1 MYIGKRKPK
10 YKYLETFYH
19 IACFIQTKY
28 LYLLRRKS
36 ESLLMRKFTLF
47 IFLLFLLFTSVDNFA
62 QSGKRPLIVENEV
75 TQIVLTITGSTV
87 RVQNAEKGNTLEIYN
102 ILGVKVS
109 SIKIDS
115 SDKTIALNLP
125 KGCYILKIG
134 DVVRKIAIK

>member
-1 MYIGKRKPK
+1 M
-10 YKYLETFYH
+10 
-19 IACFIQTKY
+19 
-28 LYLLRRKS
+28 LRRKS

-62 QSGKRPLIVENEV
+62 QSGKRSLIVENEV

>member
-1 MYIGKRKPK
+1 M
-10 YKYLETFYH
+10 
-19 IACFIQTKY
+19 
-28 LYLLRRKS
+28 LRRKS

-87 RVQNAEKGNTLEIYN
+87 RVQNAEKGNTL
-102 ILGVKVS
+102 GVKVS